1 MSRTVLN
8 IAHRGAS
15 GTRPE
20 NTLAAFRRAIEIGAD
35 FIELDVRATADGV
48 AVVMHDATV
57 DRTTNGSGRVAEL
70 TLRQIQALDAGSWF
84 SLEFA
89 GQRVPTLVEAV
100 SLAAGKI
107 ALSMELKETGV
118 EEQAVA
124 ALRQAADGQSFIS
137 SFHDECLARVRTLDP
152 AMRIELIVGIDPL
165 SEDEIARLIRRAQ
178 GLGASLLAPSY
189 RGITPGLVAAAA
201 RAAIGII
208 AWTVDNREDM
218 RRMMELGITGI
229 TTNYPE
235 VLKDMLGRQGV

>member
-1 MSRTVLN
+1 MARTILN
-8 IAHRGAS
+8 IAHRGTS

-20 NTLAAFRRAIEIGAD
+20 NTVAAFRRAIEIGAD
-35 FIELDVRATADGV
+35 FIELDVRATADGA
-48 AVVMHDATV
+48 AVVMHDSTV

-84 SLEFA
+84 SPEFA
-89 GQRVPTLVEAV
+89 GERAPTLVEVA

-107 ALSMELKETGV
+107 ALSIELKETGV
-118 EEQAVA
+118 EQQAIA
-124 ALRQAADGQSFIS
+124 AVRQAADGRSLIS
-137 SFHDECLARVRTLDP
+137 SFHDQCLARVRQLDP
-152 AMRIELIVGIDPL
+152 QTRVGLIVGIDPL

-178 GLGASLLAPSY
+178 GLGASILALSH
-189 RGITPGLVAAAA
+189 RGITPELVAAAA
-201 RAAIGII
+201 RAGISII

-235 VLKDMLGRQGV
+235 VLNDMLGRQCV